1 MNKFFYYL
9 FALVLFSCGSEA
21 EETES
26 NSTLKKE
33 TDNSAFENTGSDLA
47 NQSKEANDSYTVE
60 DTLSIKLTPFVAEN
74 PEIGATGVKLLR
86 DRLNSGITKVG
97 FGGDGSNPRFI
108 IGPSIT
114 LLSKNI
120 TSTAPTKYANT
131 YEINFMVVDVVTE
144 TIFTSYQ
151 TEFKG
156 VGDSPEK
163 AFLSGIRN
171 IKFDNKEFVDFL
183 VSAEE
188 KIFSFFESNCSS
200 ILAEANSEA
209 QMRNYDEAFAILKS
223 IPSEAKECFMT
234 VQDKKLEFFQ
244 LSLNKNCNEILAKM
258 KAEFGKFNDPSAAGF
273 NAEAMS
279 YYSMIDKQ
287 SECYAEA
294 QDIYNNYVKNLDP
307 KAKRDWGMEMKKW
320 DFEMKKYDDQI
331 AMAKEDQSFRRDSS
345 MYAMDKEVKVAKI
358 EADAESAGNKKLLKK
373 YEYDESPWL
382 AKVFGK
388 IVDKVKE

>member
-1 MNKFFYYL
+1 MNKLFYYL
-9 FALVLFSCGSEA
+9 LALLLFSCGSDP
-21 EETES
+21 EE
-26 NSTLKKE
+26 NTLKKE
-33 TDNSAFENTGSDLA
+33 TNNSAFKNTNSDLE
-47 NQSKEANDSYTVE
+47 NKTKKTEESYAIK
-60 DTLSIKLTPFVAEN
+60 DTISIKLTPYVPEN
-74 PEIGATGVKLLR
+74 LDIGATGEKLLV

-156 VGDSPEK
+156 IGDSPEK

-171 IKFDNKEFVDFL
+171 IKFDNKEFIAFL
-183 VSAEE
+183 VNAEE
-188 KIFSFFESNCSS
+188 KIFSFFESNCGA

-223 IPSEAKECFMT
+223 IPSEAPECFMN
-234 VQDKKLEFFQ
+234 VQEKKIEFFQ

-258 KAEFGKFNDPSAAGF
+258 KAEFGKFNDPSASGF
-273 NAEAMS
+273 NTEAMS

-287 SECYAEA
+287 SECYSEA
-294 QDIYNNYVKNLDP
+294 QNIYNEYLKTLDS
-307 KAKRDWGMEMKKW
+307 KAIKDWNMEMKKW
-320 DFEMKKYDDQI
+320 DFEMKKYDDQM
-331 AMAKEDQSFRRDSS
+331 AMARVDRSFRRDSS

-382 AKVFGK
+382 AKIFGK
-388 IVDKVKE
+388 MVDKVKE

>member
-1 MNKFFYYL
+1 MHKLFYYL
-9 FALVLFSCGSEA
+9 LALLLFSCGSDP
-21 EETES
+21 EE
-26 NSTLKKE
+26 NTLKKE
-33 TDNSAFENTGSDLA
+33 TNNSAFKNTNSDLE
-47 NQSKEANDSYTVE
+47 NKTKKTEESYAIK
-60 DTLSIKLTPFVAEN
+60 DTISIKLTPYVPEN
-74 PEIGATGVKLLR
+74 LDIGATGEKLLV

-156 VGDSPEK
+156 IGDSPEK

-171 IKFDNKEFVDFL
+171 IKFDNKEFIAFL
-183 VSAEE
+183 VNAEE
-188 KIFSFFESNCSS
+188 KIFSFFESNCGA

-223 IPSEAKECFMT
+223 IPSEAPECFMN
-234 VQDKKLEFFQ
+234 VQEKKIEFFQ

-258 KAEFGKFNDPSAAGF
+258 KAEFGKFNDPSASGF
-273 NAEAMS
+273 NTEAMS

-287 SECYAEA
+287 SECYSEA
-294 QDIYNNYVKNLDP
+294 QNIYNEYLKTLDS
-307 KAKRDWGMEMKKW
+307 KAMKDWNMEMKKW
-320 DFEMKKYDDQI
+320 DFEMKKYDDQM
-331 AMAKEDQSFRRDSS
+331 AMAKVDRSFRRDSS

-382 AKVFGK
+382 AKIFGK
-388 IVDKVKE
+388 MVDKVKE

>member
-1 MNKFFYYL
+1 MNKLFYYL
-9 FALVLFSCGSEA
+9 LALLLFSCGSDL
-21 EETES
+21 EE
-26 NSTLKKE
+26 NTLKKE
-33 TDNSAFENTGSDLA
+33 SNNSAFENTNSDLE
-47 NQSKEANDSYTVE
+47 NKTKKTEESYAIK
-60 DTLSIKLTPFVAEN
+60 DTISIKLTPYVPEN
-74 PEIGATGVKLLR
+74 LDIGATGVKLLV

-156 VGDSPEK
+156 IGDSPEK

-171 IKFDNKEFVDFL
+171 IKFDNKEFIAFL

-188 KIFSFFESNCSS
+188 KIFSFFESNCGA

-223 IPSEAKECFMT
+223 IPSEAPECFMN
-234 VQDKKLEFFQ
+234 VQEKKIEFFQ
-244 LSLNKNCNEILAKM
+244 LSLNKNCNEILSKM
-258 KAEFGKFNDPSAAGF
+258 KAEFGKFNDPSASGF
-273 NAEAMS
+273 NTEAMS

-287 SECYAEA
+287 SECYSEA
-294 QDIYNNYVKNLDP
+294 QNIYNEYLKNLDS
-307 KAKRDWGMEMKKW
+307 KAMKDWNMEMKKW
-320 DFEMKKYDDQI
+320 DFEMKKYDDQM
-331 AMAKEDQSFRRDSS
+331 AMARLDRSFRRDSS

-358 EADAESAGNKKLLKK
+358 EADAESSGNKKLLKK

-382 AKVFGK
+382 AKIFGK
-388 IVDKVKE
+388 MVDKVKE

>member
-1 MNKFFYYL
+1 MNKVFYYL
-9 FALVLFSCGSEA
+9 FALVLFSCGSEP
-21 EETES
+21 EEKEA
-26 NSTLKKE
+26 NNTLKKE
-33 TDNSAFENTGSDLA
+33 TNNSAFDNTSSTLA
-47 NQSKEANDSYTVE
+47 DKSKDAPESYNIE
-60 DTLSIKLTPFVAEN
+60 DTISIKLTPYVAEN
-74 PEIGATGVKLLR
+74 PEIGATGMKLLR
-86 DRLNSGITKVG
+86 DRLNSGITKLG

-171 IKFDNKEFVDFL
+171 VKFDNKQFVDFL
-183 VSAEE
+183 VRAEE
-188 KIFSFFESNCSS
+188 KIFSFFESKCSS

-209 QMRNYDEAFAILKS
+209 QMRNYDEAFSILKS
-223 IPSEAKECFMT
+223 IPSEAKECFMN

-258 KAEFGKFNDPSAAGF
+258 KAEFGKFNDPSASGF
-273 NAEAMS
+273 NTEAMS
-279 YYSMIDKQ
+279 YYSMIDRQ
-287 SECYAEA
+287 SECHDEA
-294 QDIYNNYVKNLDP
+294 QEIYNKYLKNLDP
-307 KAKRDWGMEMKKW
+307 KAMKAWNLEVKKW
-320 DFEMKKYDDQI
+320 DFEMKKYDDQM
-331 AMAKEDQSFRRDSS
+331 AMAREDQSFRRDYSI
-345 MYAMDKEVKVAKI
+345 YALDKDVKVAKI
-358 EADAESAGNKKLLKK
+358 QADTESAGNKKLLKK
-373 YEYDESPWL
+373 YKYDESPWL
-382 AKVFGK
+382 LKVFGK
-388 IVDKVKE
+388 FLDKTK